1 MFVRN
6 YPVSLLVAL
15 SSLVMLMTGCGD
27 KTFFVAGNTASMVV
41 ACVLFWSTLKLNRHS
56 VKPAARQDELE

>member
-1 MFVRN
+1 MLVRN

-15 SSLVMLMTGCGD
+15 SALVMLMTGCGD

-56 VKPAARQDELE
+56 VKSAKQDEVE